1 MSKYNLTFL
10 IILFLFSCN
19 SDDNNSILEN
29 SNNTTDITKP
39 KGLYTSSF
47 GNETALDNNQ
57 VNGSLIRVKWSE
69 IEPNKGIYNFSSIEQ
84 FRKIIKARNLKWS
97 LSILAGGDS
106 PLWLTES
113 IGADY
118 FEITGVDNTVKRIPK
133 IWDTRVNER
142 LALLAE
148 ALSNEYNEDEDL
160 VLVYVPQMTANG
172 IEGHFN
178 GVTTDELLDAGLTS
192 DNWVNSV
199 KETARIFANAFTK
212 KAIAVEVHD
221 IMEDTSIPNR
231 IMTDLWNDSTLN
243 HRVGAAMWWISGKTT
258 YQPNLI
264 DALTVFQ
271 GDIYAQAIGRSDQ
284 TERFKDNDYT
294 TIFSQAQTIGIRYIE
309 LWEYEFVNNT
319 FPIEFENFN
328 NYTNV
333 TFE

>member
-29 SNNTTDITKP
+29 SNNIADIIKP

-57 VNGSLIRVKWSE
+57 VNGSLVRVKWSE
-69 IEPNKGIYNFSSIEQ
+69 IEPNKGIYDFSSIEQ
-84 FRKIIKARNLKWS
+84 FREIIKGRNLKWS
-97 LSILAGGDS
+97 LGVIAGGDS

-118 FEITGVDNTVKRIPK
+118 FEIVGIDNTVKRIPK

-142 LALLAE
+142 LTLLAE
-148 ALSNEYNEDEDL
+148 ALSNAYNEDEDL
-160 VLVYVPQMTANG
+160 ILVYVPQMTANG

-192 DNWVNSV
+192 DNWVNGV

-231 IMTDLWNDSTLN
+231 IMTDLWNETSLN
-243 HRVGAAMWWISGKTT
+243 HRVGAAMWWISGKNI
-258 YQPNLI
+258 YQPNLVNALI
-264 DALTVFQ
+264 DFP

-284 TERFKDNDYT
+284 PSRFENNDYT
-294 TIFSQAQTIGIRYIE
+294 TIFEQAQTIGIRYME

-319 FPIEFENFN
+319 FPQEFESFN
-328 NYTNV
+328 SYANINY
-333 TFE
+333 E